1 MLEIKTNESEA
12 AAKIIVCGVGGGGN
26 NAVNRMIDEQIAE
39 HCGVDIHLAH
49 SYMRTDYNGV
59 LEADYAREAYSRLAV
74 EIMKAVNFYNYNNR
88 DRELHDLY
96 ICGGGGGIEPMLRT
110 IVETTRLTL
119 HPVSELLS
127 QQLSTEEPWTYLRA
141 IGGVSEGIK
150 GGLA

>member
-1 MLEIKTNESEA
+1 M
-12 AAKIIVCGVGGGGN
+12 
-26 NAVNRMIDEQIAE
+26 
-39 HCGVDIHLAH
+39 AH
-49 SYMRTDYNGV
+49 SYMRSDYNGV

-119 HPVSELLS
+119 HPSPSCSRSSFRPRSRGRICVPS
-127 QQLSTEEPWTYLRA
+127 A
-141 IGGVSEGIK
+141 V
-150 GGLA
+150 

>member
-1 MLEIKTNESEA
+1 M
-12 AAKIIVCGVGGGGN
+12 
-26 NAVNRMIDEQIAE
+26 
-39 HCGVDIHLAH
+39 DIHLAH
-49 SYMRTDYNGV
+49 SYMRSDYNGV

-119 HPVSELLS
+119 PPVSELLS